1 MSELS
6 QPGSVATDAKFADR
20 PVDAVPVRFHI
31 LASGSSGNASLLQ
44 VGDRRLLLDGGLPPT
59 RLKSL
64 LAEVGVDWTGIH
76 AFLLTH
82 THSDHWHPGVIQ
94 QLWERRIPLFCHGSH
109 RKALQA
115 GAPDFVSL
123 GFAGLLRY
131 FETGRCFDPLPGVRC
146 RPLAI
151 PHDGGA
157 TFGFRFDGSGWGVA
171 YAADLGSWDRQL
183 APAFAD
189 VDLLALEFN
198 HDLDL
203 QRASRRPGWLVN
215 RVLGDHGHLSN
226 HQGARLLKEC
236 IQASVQR
243 PPRHV
248 VQLHLSKDCNTPE
261 LASAAAQAILDEFA
275 VRATLHTTWQGAR
288 GPSIH
293 IT

>member
-1 MSELS
+1 MCEMST
-6 QPGSVATDAKFADR
+6 PGPFASEVPATPENTPGP
-20 PVDAVPVRFHI
+20 PVQFHI
-31 LASGSSGNASLLQ
+31 LASGSSGNATLLQ

-64 LAEVGVDWTGIH
+64 LGEIGVEWTGIH

-82 THSDHWHPGVIQ
+82 THSDHWHAGVIQ

-109 RKALQA
+109 RKALQS

-131 FETGRCFDPLPGVRC
+131 FEAGRSFDPLPSVRC

-157 TFGFRFDGSGWGVA
+157 TFGFRFDGPGWSVA

-236 IQASVQR
+236 ILASAQKR
-243 PPRHV
+243 PRHV

-261 LASAAAQAILDEFA
+261 LAAEAAQAILDEFQ
-275 VRATLHTTWQGAR
+275 VPATLHTTWQGHR
-288 GPSIH
+288 GPSIEVV
-293 IT
+293 

>member
-1 MSELS
+1 MPEPS
-6 QPGSVATDAKFADR
+6 R
-20 PVDAVPVRFHI
+20 PVSSLPVSPQPASVPVQFDL
-31 LASGSSGNASLLQ
+31 LASGSSGNASLLR
-44 VGDRRLLLDGGLPPT
+44 VGDRRLLLDGGLPPA
-59 RLKSL
+59 RLKNL
-64 LAEVGVDWTGIH
+64 LAEVGVDWSGIH

-82 THSDHWHPGVIQ
+82 THSDHWHPGVIEMLSKQ
-94 QLWERRIPLFCHGSH
+94 RIPLFCHGSH

-115 GAPDFVSL
+115 GAAAFVSL

-131 FETGRCFDPLPGVRC
+131 FEPGRVFEPIPAVRC
-146 RPLAI
+146 RPLAV

-157 TFGFRFDGSGWGVA
+157 TFGFRFDGTGWGLA
-171 YAADLGSWDRQL
+171 YAADLGSWDRDL

-236 IQASVQR
+236 LQASAKR
-243 PPRHV
+243 LPRHV

-261 LASAAAQAILDEFA
+261 LAAQAAQAILDEFQVSA
-275 VRATLHTTWQGAR
+275 ALHTTWQGQP
-288 GPSIH
+288 GPSIQVV
-293 IT
+293 

>member
-1 MSELS
+1 MSEPSL
-6 QPGSVATDAKFADR
+6 
-20 PVDAVPVRFHI
+20 PVSSPAASSPPPTVPVQFDL
-31 LASGSSGNASLLQ
+31 LASGSSGNSCLLQ
-44 VGDRRLLLDGGLPPT
+44 VGDRRLLLDGGLAPA
-59 RLKSL
+59 RLSGL
-64 LAEVGVDWTGIH
+64 LAEVGVDWSGIH

-94 QLWERRIPLFCHGSH
+94 QLSKRRIPLYCHGSH

-115 GAPDFVSL
+115 GSPDLVSL

-131 FETGRCFDPLPGVRC
+131 FEPGRGFEPIPAVKC

-157 TFGFRFDGSGWGVA
+157 TFGFRFDGPGWGLA
-171 YAADLGSWDRQL
+171 YAADLGSWDRHL

-215 RVLGDHGHLSN
+215 RVLGDQGHLSN

-236 IQASVQR
+236 LQASAR
-243 PPRHV
+243 RLPRHV
-248 VQLHLSKDCNTPE
+248 VQLHLSNDCNTPE
-261 LASAAAQAILDEFA
+261 LAAQAAQAILDECQVQA
-275 VRATLHTTWQGAR
+275 ILHTTRQGRR
-288 GPSIH
+288 GPSIRLV
-293 IT
+293 